1 MLVVFIMDLR
11 KAAVALQLLS
21 SLFAIF
27 NLMQSA

>member
-11 KAAVALQLLS
+11 KAAVALHLLS
-21 SLFAIF
+21 SFAIF